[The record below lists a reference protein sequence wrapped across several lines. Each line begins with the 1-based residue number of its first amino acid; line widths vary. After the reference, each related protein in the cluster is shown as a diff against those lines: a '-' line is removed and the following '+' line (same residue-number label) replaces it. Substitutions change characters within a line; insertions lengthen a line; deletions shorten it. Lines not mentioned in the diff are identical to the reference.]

1 MDIKVNVIR
10 IEIFDIDGT
19 ICESFFPNLGDK
31 ADKEQLKTKILGTP
45 LFSDFIKFFRIIA
58 RRVFKIFNILKI
70 APSAAVAVATPAA
83 DHNPQLK
90 HQQPQQ
96 TISAAISI
104 PVYDDLCEYY
114 PKLLESARKL
124 GISKINTNIV
134 KNPDKFWKLKIN
146 KGLIK

>member
-1 MDIKVNVIR
+1 MRDEN
-10 IEIFDIDGT
+10 ID
-19 ICESFFPNLGDK
+19 SSVK
-31 ADKEQLKTKILGTP
+31 
-45 LFSDFIKFFRIIA
+45 
-58 RRVFKIFNILKI
+58 
-70 APSAAVAVATPAA
+70 ATPAA
-83 DHNPQLK
+83 NHNPQLK
-90 HQQPQQ
+90 QQPQQ